1 MAQYAVLDVKTE
13 EVQLCKVKY
22 DIEKEQKAFTDK
34 VDAFYRDRLTVGA

>member
-22 DIEKEQKAFTDK
+22 DIEKNKRHLRIRWMHFIEI
-34 VDAFYRDRLTVGA
+34 G